1 MNFGL
6 VHLAHK
12 ACFVMPKSTTG
23 ATLLRRMAL
32 VSQIEYHMGMIGH
45 IKGII
50 IHQDL
55 KSVILDVSGVGYKI
69 YTNTG
74 ALDSHKGSTVEF
86 WTYLAV
92 RENALDLYG
101 FQSKEELDFFELLIS
116 VSGIGPK
123 SALGILSIATLQNL
137 RHAIST
143 GDTSHLTK
151 VSGIGKKN
159 AEKIVVEL
167 KDKLEGIMFEMD
179 YSSTG
184 DVDALEALKS
194 LGYGEREARDALKK
208 VSDVK
213 DTGEKVKKALK
224 LLS

>member
-1 MNFGL
+1 
-6 VHLAHK
+6 
-12 ACFVMPKSTTG
+12 
-23 ATLLRRMAL
+23 
-32 VSQIEYHMGMIGH
+32 MIGYL
-45 IKGII
+45 KGTL

-69 YTNTG
+69 HTNT
-74 ALDSHKGSTVEF
+74 ALLDGKKEKYTEF

-101 FQSKEELDFFELLIS
+101 FTSKEELHFFELLIT

-123 SALGILSIATLQNL
+123 SAMGILSIATLQNL
-137 RHAIST
+137 RHAITT
-143 GDTSHLTK
+143 GDVTHLIK

-167 KDKLEGIMFEMD
+167 KDKLEGLSVDMSQAMH
-179 YSSTG
+179 G

-194 LGYGEREARDALKK
+194 LGYGEREAREALKK
-208 VSDVK
+208 AD
-213 DTGEKVKKALK
+213 GETTEAKVRFALK
-224 LLS
+224 NLNK